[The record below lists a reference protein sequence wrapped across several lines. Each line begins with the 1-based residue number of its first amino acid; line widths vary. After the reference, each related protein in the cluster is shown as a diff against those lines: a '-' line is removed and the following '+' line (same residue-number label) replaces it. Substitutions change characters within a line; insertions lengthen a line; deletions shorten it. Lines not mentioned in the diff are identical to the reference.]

1 MRAYKARID
10 KLEGHT
16 MLTICYDP
24 YSGTLGRFTRAEI
37 FSLVADA
44 GYEGINIPVNSAFLG
59 ELSTA
64 EIEDAV
70 KLAEKHNLVA
80 PTIGFGNHILTTPT
94 RKDEALQYFEIVLDV
109 ARQFEADF
117 IGVWVNPS
125 ADVSRQDSL
134 DALADN
140 LSQMVP
146 ACQEHNI
153 KIALEFEKG
162 CPLDNY
168 REGVAFISDTGLPV
182 YLTCDTYHLF
192 NDGTEPHAAA
202 LAMKTCLGDV
212 HVSGSNRGEL
222 GGGVFDFE
230 TFAKGLKE
238 INFSGPLVVQYK
250 MEDVTSIKRSCEFTQ
265 KFREMI
271 QS

>member
-1 MRAYKARID
+1 
-10 KLEGHT
+10 

-24 YSGTLGRFTRAEI
+24 YAGTLGRFTRSEI
-37 FSLVADA
+37 FDLVAKA

-59 ELSTA
+59 KLSTA

-70 KLAEKHNLVA
+70 NLSEKHNLVA

-94 RKDEALQYFEIVLDV
+94 RKDEALQHFEIVFEV
-109 ARQFEADF
+109 ARQFDAAF

-140 LSQMVP
+140 LSHMIP

-168 REGVAFISDTGLPV
+168 REGVEFISDTRLPA
-182 YLTCDTYHLF
+182 LF
-192 NDGTEPHAAA
+192 
-202 LAMKTCLGDV
+202 DV
-212 HVSGSNRGEL
+212 RYV
-222 GGGVFDFE
+222 
-230 TFAKGLKE
+230 
-238 INFSGPLVVQYK
+238 PP
-250 MEDVTSIKRSCEFTQ
+250 
-265 KFREMI
+265 I
-271 QS
+271 Q

>member
-1 MRAYKARID
+1 
-10 KLEGHT
+10 
-16 MLTICYDP
+16 MLTTCYDP

-37 FSLVADA
+37 FSLVAEA

-59 ELSTA
+59 ELSSA

-94 RKDEALQYFEIVLDV
+94 RKDEALQHFEIVLDV
-109 ARQFEADF
+109 AIKFDAAF

-125 ADVSRQDSL
+125 QGVSRQDSL

-140 LSQMVP
+140 LSQMIP
-146 ACQEHNI
+146 ACHEHNI
-153 KIALEFEKG
+153 EIALEFEKG

-168 REGVAFISDTGLPV
+168 REGVAFISDTGLSV

-192 NDGTEPHAAA
+192 NDGADPHAAA
-202 LAMKTCLGDV
+202 LAMQACLGDV
-212 HVSGSNRGEL
+212 HVSGSNRGEP
-222 GGGVFDFE
+222 GGGIFDFE

-238 INFSGPLVVQYK
+238 ISFSGPLVVQYK
-250 MEDVTSIKRSCEFTQ
+250 MEDVESIKRSCEFTK
-265 KFREMI
+265 KFRAMI